1 MESKKPFGLAG
12 ETAASTKQLQQ
23 QLARRSCGRSCMLRD
38 TGTCL
43 NLSDL
48 PLEKEQNAREMF
60 LLQSYKF
67 LGYKAKEN

>member
-1 MESKKPFGLAG
+1 
-12 ETAASTKQLQQ
+12 
-23 QLARRSCGRSCMLRD
+23 MLRD